1 VKRHLP
7 VVVVAGWGLL
17 NGVLLAV
24 LAVYRESSL
33 TYWLWGSVVLL
44 LQIAAVAVLL
54 SSRSAPEQHVRYR
67 VPDRGAGA
75 VPPAAFGLLTLA
87 LCVIYSYWLL
97 VVAVPLLIVAV
108 ALAVRGTT
116 ARER

>member
-1 VKRHLP
+1 MRRHP
-7 VVVVAGWGLL
+7 SAVVVAGWALL

-24 LAVYRESSL
+24 LAVYGESPL
-33 TYWLWGSVVLL
+33 VYWLWGGVVLVL
-44 LQIAAVAVLL
+44 ALAAGAVLL
-54 SSRSAPEQHVRYR
+54 SSRSGPEQHVRYR

-75 VPPAAFGLLTLA
+75 VPPAAAGLLLVA
-87 LCVIYSYWLL
+87 LGFVYGLWLL
-97 VVAVPLLIVAV
+97 CVAVPLLGVSA

>member
-1 VKRHLP
+1 MRRHP
-7 VVVVAGWGLL
+7 SAVVVAGWALL

-24 LAVYRESSL
+24 LAVYGKSPL
-33 TYWLWGSVVLL
+33 VYWLWGGVVLVL
-44 LQIAAVAVLL
+44 ALAAGAVLL
-54 SSRSAPEQHVRYR
+54 SSRSGPEQHVRYR

-75 VPPAAFGLLTLA
+75 VPSAAAGLLVA
-87 LCVIYSYWLL
+87 LGFVYGLWLL
-97 VVAVPLLIVAV
+97 CVAVPLLGVSA